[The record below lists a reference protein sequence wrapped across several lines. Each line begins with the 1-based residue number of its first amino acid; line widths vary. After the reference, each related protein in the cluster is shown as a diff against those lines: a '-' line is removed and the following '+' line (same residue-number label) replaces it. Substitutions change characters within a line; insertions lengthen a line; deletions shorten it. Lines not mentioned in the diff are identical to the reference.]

1 MEVLLMSEEELGGLI
16 GSFLWPLFRIMGF
29 FMAAPI
35 IGTQL
40 VPVRIRLILS
50 VTLAILVAP
59 LLPPM
64 PLVQGLSL
72 GAVLLVIQQMLI
84 GVALG
89 FFMQLVFQVFVL
101 AGQLIAMQMG
111 LGFASMVDPSNGVNV
126 AIVSTVYL
134 MLVMLLFITF
144 DGHLVMIE
152 VLVDSFA
159 TIPVASFGIDGT
171 LLMTIVATLSW
182 VFSSAL
188 VLALPAL
195 TALLITNFA
204 FGIMTRAAPQM
215 NIFALGFPVALMLGL
230 LIIWITFGAI
240 LDSTEA
246 IFAEFFTMMRAL

>member
-1 MEVLLMSEEELGGLI
+1 
-16 GSFLWPLFRIMGF
+16 
-29 FMAAPI
+29 
-35 IGTQL
+35 
-40 VPVRIRLILS
+40 
-50 VTLAILVAP
+50 
-59 LLPPM
+59 
-64 PLVQGLSL
+64 
-72 GAVLLVIQQMLI
+72 
-84 GVALG
+84 
-89 FFMQLVFQVFVL
+89 
-101 AGQLIAMQMG
+101 
-111 LGFASMVDPSNGVNV
+111 GVNV

-230 LIIWITFGAI
+230 LIILITFGAI